1 MVVLIDGGM
10 SEGIWDSVN
19 GVNGSQEAVTERSDN
34 ITDFVWC
41 RYVIMLSENTTSPH
55 VRMTTFYGGVDIVTH
70 SVEH

>member
-41 RYVIMLSENTTSPH
+41 RSVIM
-55 VRMTTFYGGVDIVTH
+55 
-70 SVEH
+70 